1 MDTQEKNIE
10 LNQPKHFKDL
20 QLICTCSDDFFVND
34 KEFQQCLKGC
44 KW

>member
-1 MDTQEKNIE
+1 MDTHSKVTDID
-10 LNQPKHFKDL
+10 QPIDFKSL
-20 QLICTCSDDFFVND
+20 QLICKCSDDFSVND